1 MKIAFISTASNKF
14 EDFAS
19 TYLLGIEQQIFG
31 LAKAYARKKYEVYIL
46 RRMRRTLIIEEINDV
61 KIINIGSPEL
71 HDAHFKSVFTKLIF
85 SKYAKKFVEQLK
97 PDIIHFTDAFTAFYL
112 TDIEG
117 CKVFTLHSPLYDWTR
132 IRQGFVSNLLW
143 LSKRPFNLW
152 IQTSV
157 LKKSSI
163 IVALNSHQEQILKN
177 LGYKVIRIP
186 NGIDLS
192 EFNSIKSAEEEYIL
206 YGGRLSIEKGV
217 HILIK
222 AYSKVAKKL
231 RGQTPQLIIIGSGP
245 EEARL
250 KGLVSRLGLKTKIK
264 FLPHLPRRLFLNF
277 MSGSIMFVLPSF
289 YETFG
294 VAVLE
299 AMALGK
305 PVIASDIPGPRDI
318 ITHGH
323 DGLKFRAGDFN
334 QLAEYML
341 QLIED
346 KALRR
351 RLGANAKVTSQK
363 YDFDVIARQY
373 INLYNLLL
381 EQYERARY

>member
-1 MKIAFISTASNKF
+1 MKIAFISTASSKF

-19 TYLLGIEQQIFG
+19 ANLLGTEQQIFG

-46 RRMRRTLIIEEINDV
+46 CRMQRAPMVEKINDV
-61 KIINIGSPEL
+61 NIVDIGSPEL
-71 HDAHFKSVFTKLIF
+71 HDARFKSIFTKLTF

-97 PDIIHFTDAFTAFYL
+97 PDIIHFTDAYTAFYL
-112 TDIEG
+112 TDVEG

-132 IRQGFVSNLLW
+132 IRQGFVSTLLW
-143 LSKRPFNLW
+143 VSKRPFNLR
-152 IQTSV
+152 IQTSI
-157 LKKSSI
+157 LKKSSM
-163 IVALNSHQEQILKN
+163 IVTLNSFQEQILKE
-177 LGYKVIRIP
+177 LGYKVTRIP

-192 EFNSIKSAEEEYIL
+192 EFDSIKSTEEEYIL

-222 AYSKVAKKL
+222 AFSEVAKKL
-231 RGQTPQLIIIGSGP
+231 SQTPQLFIIGSGP
-245 EEARL
+245 EEANL
-250 KGLVSRLGLKTKIK
+250 KILASKLGLKDKIK

-277 MSGSIMFVLPSF
+277 ISRCIMLVLPSF
-289 YETFG
+289 YESFG
-294 VAVLE
+294 VVLLE
-299 AMALGK
+299 AMTLGK

-318 ITHGH
+318 ITRGL
-323 DGLKFRAGDFN
+323 DGLRFRAGDVN

-346 KALRR
+346 KALRK

-363 YDFDVIARQY
+363 YDFDVIAGQY

-381 EQYERARY
+381 DQYEKAHC